1 MGIRRL
7 LELEGQVALVTGG
20 SRGLGSQMAEAL
32 GEMGARLAVVA
43 RKAVE
48 LERARAHL
56 SASGIAVEVFPCDL
70 TSPAQVVRLV
80 DSVLQIFGRIDIL
93 VNNAGTSWG
102 AAAESHPLDAW
113 QRVLNTNLT
122 AVFMLT
128 QEVAKRSM
136 IPRRYGRIVNV
147 ASIAGL
153 RGTPVDVLRAIA
165 YNTSKGGIVNFTRS
179 LAAEWGQY
187 GIAVNAIAPGF
198 FRTRMSEAVVDHAR
212 DTILRG
218 IPLGRLGEDD
228 DLQGAVVLLAS
239 AAGKYI
245 SGQIICVDGGM
256 SAL

>member
-1 MGIRRL
+1 MGIRQL
-7 LELEGQVALVTGG
+7 FELEGQVALVTGG
-20 SRGLGSQMAEAL
+20 SRGLGLQMAEAL
-32 GEMGARLAVVA
+32 GEMGARLALVA
-43 RKAVE
+43 RQAAE
-48 LERARAHL
+48 LEQARAHL
-56 SASGIAVEVFPCDL
+56 GTLGVAAEVFPCDL
-70 TSPAQVVRLV
+70 TAPAEVDDLV
-80 DSVLQIFGRIDIL
+80 DRVLRTFERIDIL
-93 VNNAGTSWG
+93 INNAGTSWG

-113 QRVLNTNLT
+113 QRVLATNLT

-128 QEVAKRSM
+128 QEAAKRSM
-136 IPRRYGRIVNV
+136 IPRRHGRIVNV

-187 GIAVNAIAPGF
+187 GITVNAIAPGF
-198 FRTRMSEAVVDHAR
+198 FTTRMSKAVVHHAR
-212 DTILRG
+212 AAILRRV
-218 IPLGRLGEDD
+218 PLCRLGEDD